1 MPDDQFKN
9 RLILVVDDEER
20 MVRFIRLNLEHDGF
34 KVIEAFNGTKAIN
47 QVRSNLPDL
56 VLLDIMMPDM
66 DGFEVLRIIRETSN
80 VPVIMLT
87 AKGEEDDRVRGLEL
101 GADDYV
107 TKPFSPRE
115 LVSRVRAVLRRTET
129 TGVSTHGLIEVDER
143 LKLDFERRE
152 IWVDG
157 ELVKLRPTEY
167 RLLYH
172 LVQNAG
178 WVVTHDQILA
188 KVWGYEYRDEPHYV
202 RLYINY
208 LRKKLEEDPANPKY
222 ILTERGVGYRFV
234 DFRRKD
240 FHRKPVISLTHEL
253 TKKFFNL
260 AGDRFNRHQGQ
271 CPCIYAA
278 NWQGGNGYCKG

>member
-1 MPDDQFKN
+1 MPDDIFKN
-9 RLILVVDDEER
+9 RRILVVDDEER

-34 KVIEAFNGTKAIN
+34 QVSDAYRGIQAI
-47 QVRSNLPDL
+47 QKLRDSMPDV
-56 VLLDIMMPDM
+56 VLLDVMMPDI
-66 DGFEVLRIIRETSN
+66 DGFEVLKMIREISS

-101 GADDYV
+101 GADDYI

-115 LVSRVRAVLRRTET
+115 MVSRVRAVIRRMDSAG
-129 TGVSTHGLIEVDER
+129 TGGAYGLIEVDDH
-143 LKLDFERRE
+143 LKIDFNRRE
-152 IWVDG
+152 VWLDG
-157 ELVKLRPTEY
+157 KLVKLRPTEY

-178 WVVTHDQILA
+178 WVVTHDQLLS

-208 LRKKLEEDPANPKY
+208 LRQKLEEDPANPIY

-234 DFRRKD
+234 DFRRNK
-240 FHRKPVISLTHEL
+240 
-253 TKKFFNL
+253 L
-260 AGDRFNRHQGQ
+260 AVSDQ
-271 CPCIYAA
+271 
-278 NWQGGNGYCKG
+278 KTE

>member
-1 MPDDQFKN
+1 MTDTRIKDRQ
-9 RLILVVDDEER
+9 ILVVDDEER

-34 KVIEAFNGTKAIN
+34 RVSEAFNGNQAIN
-47 QVRSNLPDL
+47 KIRSNLPDL
-56 VLLDIMMPDM
+56 VLLDVMLPDI
-66 DGFEVLRIIRETSN
+66 DGFEVLRIVREASS

-101 GADDYV
+101 GADDYI

-115 LVSRVRAVLRRTET
+115 LSSRVRAVLRRTET
-129 TGVSTHGLIEVDER
+129 SGPSTHGLIEVDDR
-143 LKLDFERRE
+143 LKIDFDRRE
-152 IWVDG
+152 VWVDG

-178 WVVTHDQILA
+178 WVISHDQLLA

-208 LRKKLEEDPANPKY
+208 LRKKLEKDPSSPKY
-222 ILTERGVGYRFV
+222 ILTERGIGYRFI
-234 DFRRKD
+234 DFRRKNP
-240 FHRKPVISLTHEL
+240 R
-253 TKKFFNL
+253 
-260 AGDRFNRHQGQ
+260 
-271 CPCIYAA
+271 
-278 NWQGGNGYCKG
+278 GGEQDPSDSSKVTDD

>member
-1 MPDDQFKN
+1 MVAGNSLTDNQF
-9 RLILVVDDEER
+9 RGRRILVVDDEER

-34 KVIEAFNGTKAIN
+34 RVIEAFNGTQAIN
-47 QVRSNLPDL
+47 KVRSNLPDL
-56 VLLDIMMPDM
+56 VLLDIMMPDL
-66 DGFEVLRIIRETSN
+66 DGFEVLRIIREVTSI
-80 VPVIMLT
+80 PVIMLT

-115 LVSRVRAVLRRTET
+115 LVSRVRAVLRRTEAPT
-129 TGVSTHGLIEVDER
+129 AAMHGLIEVDER
-143 LKLDFERRE
+143 LKLDFDRRE
-152 IWVDG
+152 VWVEDK
-157 ELVKLRPTEY
+157 LVKLRPTEY

-178 WVVTHDQILA
+178 WVVTHDQILT

-222 ILTERGVGYRFV
+222 ILTERGIGYRFV
-234 DFRRKD
+234 DFRRPHIEEESEEK
-240 FHRKPVISLTHEL
+240 THGE
-253 TKKFFNL
+253 
-260 AGDRFNRHQGQ
+260 
-271 CPCIYAA
+271 
-278 NWQGGNGYCKG
+278 